1 MSGAGNE
8 DDPLI
13 EATKL
18 DAKPALL
25 FAAYVGANHAAG
37 NLAPVRMGP
46 SNPAYANVR
55 TELDEAPSR
64 EPVQV
69 EFQAILQTNSFAWP
83 RHLWLR

>member
-55 TELDEAPSR
+55 A
-64 EPVQV
+64 
-69 EFQAILQTNSFAWP
+69 
-83 RHLWLR
+83 